1 MPALNIT
8 FSDEEMEQLR
18 SATATG
24 TSLKTFVHDA
34 ALVELHRA
42 KVAKAAAEVGRI
54 SAGLAKRLAEK

>member
-8 FSDEEMEQLR
+8 FSEQEMEQLR
-18 SATATG
+18 TATPAG
-24 TSLKTFVHDA
+24 TSMKRFVHDA
-34 ALVELHRA
+34 ALAELHRA